1 MVIHC
6 YIADTK
12 AAKKYKQKSNDAQ
25 EKNDPEAKND
35 TEVKA
40 VNGGSQTK
48 LENAEKEADPKKS
61 ANIDDMKSGTTM
73 MSTSN
78 DMFSRQDFY

>member
-1 MVIHC
+1 MQ
-6 YIADTK
+6 
-12 AAKKYKQKSNDAQ
+12 KYKQKSNDAQ
-25 EKNDPEAKND
+25 EKNDPEGKND
-35 TEVKA
+35 LEVKA

-61 ANIDDMKSGTTM
+61 ANIDDNEMKSGTTM